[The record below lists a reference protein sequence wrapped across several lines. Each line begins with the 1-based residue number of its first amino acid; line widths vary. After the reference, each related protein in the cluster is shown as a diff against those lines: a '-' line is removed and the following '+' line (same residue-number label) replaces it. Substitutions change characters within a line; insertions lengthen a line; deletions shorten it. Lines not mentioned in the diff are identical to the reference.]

1 MIYLL
6 ESYLDASGSSDND
19 NLNINGFNSE
29 IDDYPGNVKSGDVCV
44 F

>member
-6 ESYLDASGSSDND
+6 ESYLDASISSDND
-19 NLNINGFNSE
+19 NLNINGFNPE
-29 IDDYPGNVKSGDVCV
+29 IDDYPGNVKNDGVCV